1 MAYLRRR
8 SWRGSRRSPETAVP
22 IGAGRPAQGTL
33 IHISIAVPFF
43 SELRRGGSVE
53 RGEKCTTKREENLIT
68 RPRETERLNGE
79 LEIDYQR
86 NRVMFH
92 PNALR
97 EFTFSLPLTPS
108 DVDVVRSL
116 AQITRKLETH
126 SFRNYL

>member
-1 MAYLRRR
+1 MHNEKEE
-8 SWRGSRRSPETAVP
+8 S
-22 IGAGRPAQGTL
+22 
-33 IHISIAVPFF
+33 
-43 SELRRGGSVE
+43 SV
-53 RGEKCTTKREENLIT
+53 T

-97 EFTFSLPLTPS
+97 ELTFSLPLTPS

-116 AQITRKLETH
+116 AQITRKLEMH
-126 SFRNYL
+126 SSRNYSGGNQAAACDEEASGTIAG

>member
-1 MAYLRRR
+1 MHN
-8 SWRGSRRSPETAVP
+8 E
-22 IGAGRPAQGTL
+22 
-33 IHISIAVPFF
+33 
-43 SELRRGGSVE
+43 
-53 RGEKCTTKREENLIT
+53 REENSIT

-86 NRVMFH
+86 NRVMFY

-97 EFTFSLPLTPS
+97 ELTFSLPLAPS

-126 SFRNYL
+126 GLRN

>member
-1 MAYLRRR
+1 MNNE
-8 SWRGSRRSPETAVP
+8 G
-22 IGAGRPAQGTL
+22 
-33 IHISIAVPFF
+33 
-43 SELRRGGSVE
+43 
-53 RGEKCTTKREENLIT
+53 EENSVT
-68 RPRETERLNGE
+68 APKETEKLAGE

-116 AQITRKLETH
+116 AQITRRLETH
-126 SFRNYL
+126 SLRN

>member
-1 MAYLRRR
+1 MQNE
-8 SWRGSRRSPETAVP
+8 G
-22 IGAGRPAQGTL
+22 
-33 IHISIAVPFF
+33 
-43 SELRRGGSVE
+43 
-53 RGEKCTTKREENLIT
+53 EENSIIA
-68 RPRETERLNGE
+68 PKETENLAGE

-97 EFTFSLPLTPS
+97 ELAFSLPLTPS

-126 SFRNYL
+126 GLRN